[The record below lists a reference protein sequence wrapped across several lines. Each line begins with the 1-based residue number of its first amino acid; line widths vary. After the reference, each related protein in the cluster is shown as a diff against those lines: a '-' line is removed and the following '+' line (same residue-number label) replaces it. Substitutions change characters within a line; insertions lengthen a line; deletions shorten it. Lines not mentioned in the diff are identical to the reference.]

1 MTTRRV
7 RSAIHASFS
16 KYPSTQI
23 AHRVVKA
30 RGFKGAGVVAT
41 YVEMTLTIGV
51 PIDAEYSS
59 AEHADDIIENVKQ
72 LFPAADGTVHEVQ
85 SRQSNKPKREMRYR
99 RA

>member
-1 MTTRRV
+1 M
-7 RSAIHASFS
+7 
-16 KYPSTQI
+16 
-23 AHRVVKA
+23 
-30 RGFKGAGVVAT
+30 AT